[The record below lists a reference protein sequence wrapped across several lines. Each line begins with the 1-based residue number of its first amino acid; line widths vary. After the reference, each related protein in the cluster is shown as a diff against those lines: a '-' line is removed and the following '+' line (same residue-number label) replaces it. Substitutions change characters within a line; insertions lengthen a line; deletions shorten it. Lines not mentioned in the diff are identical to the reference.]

1 MLSIFEI
8 LVVDKCENEDLAG
21 RTAEDK
27 TVTTMKQEPPD
38 VADDD
43 VVRTESHDK
52 AESEDL
58 KFKEDKDRVE
68 ENTPKIE
75 AKREHHEERHG
86 EVPAKEEIPA
96 KEEDNG
102 VVEGPTTAI
111 KTESE
116 ERQSRSP
123 SSESNSVEKA
133 AEEERTTARVNA
145 LKKGMLISFQ
155 STLPISS
162 FSPCRRGRRR

>member
-1 MLSIFEI
+1 M
-8 LVVDKCENEDLAG
+8 DKCENEDLAG

-27 TVTTMKQEPPD
+27 TVTTLKQEPPD

-43 VVRTESHDK
+43 VVRTEPHDK
-52 AESEDL
+52 AESEEL
-58 KFKEDKDRVE
+58 KFKEDRDRVE
-68 ENTPKIE
+68 EDTPKIE

-86 EVPAKEEIPA
+86 EVSAKEEVPV
-96 KEEDNG
+96 KEEEEKRG
-102 VVEGPTTAI
+102 VVEGPATAI

-145 LKKGMLISFQ
+145 LKKGMLISFL

-162 FSPCRRGRRR
+162 FSPCRRGR

>member
-1 MLSIFEI
+1 M
-8 LVVDKCENEDLAG
+8 DKCENEDLAG
-21 RTAEDK
+21 RTAEEK

-58 KFKEDKDRVE
+58 KFKEDKDRVDE
-68 ENTPKIE
+68 DTLKIE

-86 EVPAKEEIPA
+86 EVPAKEEVPA
-96 KEEDNG
+96 KGEEEEKSG
-102 VVEGPTTAI
+102 VVEGTATAI
-111 KTESE
+111 KNESE

-123 SSESNSVEKA
+123 SSEESNSVEKA

-145 LKKGMLISFQ
+145 LKKGMLISF
-155 STLPISS
+155 
-162 FSPCRRGRRR
+162 

>member
-1 MLSIFEI
+1 M
-8 LVVDKCENEDLAG
+8 DKCENEDLAG

-27 TVTTMKQEPPD
+27 TVTTLKQEPPD

-43 VVRTESHDK
+43 VVRTEIHDE

-86 EVPAKEEIPA
+86 EVSAKEEVPAKEE
-96 KEEDNG
+96 EEEKRG
-102 VVEGPTTAI
+102 VVEGPVTAI

-123 SSESNSVEKA
+123 SSEESNSLEKA

-145 LKKGMLISFQ
+145 LKKGMLISLQ

-162 FSPCRRGRRR
+162 FSPCRGGR